1 MADYYE
7 VLGVDK
13 SASDDEIKKAYR
25 KMSRKYHPDIA
36 GPEYEDKFKEVNNAY
51 AVLSDPDKRR
61 MYDSGVDPNDP
72 NAGGFGGA
80 SGFRMGDMSDIFGQ
94 FFGGAFSGGSQG
106 PVPRTQPGRDALASA
121 TIDLKTAVF
130 GGTTHIKI
138 NTFGLCQQCGGSG
151 TANGSQ
157 PTTCPDCHGQG
168 FRQKVV
174 RTMLGQMM
182 TSAPCERCE
191 GNGTLISDPCPS
203 CMGHGRVRTSR
214 EVGISVPAGIADESR
229 IRLAHQGEVGEGG
242 GAAGDLY
249 VDVRIK
255 ADKRFTR
262 SGDDLHCWIQ
272 VPMSWAAL
280 GHDMEIDTFDGK
292 QKVTVPAG
300 CQPEET
306 IVLKNLGVTKLRQSG
321 ERGDLVAHVNVHI
334 PTKLTDSERSLIEQF
349 AASHDASASHVAQS
363 SRPATGSQRKGF
375 FSKLKDALS

>member
-80 SGFRMGDMSDIFGQ
+80 SGFGMGDMSDIFGQ

-121 TIDLKTAVF
+121 TIDLKVF

-191 GNGTLISDPCPS
+191 GHGTVISDPCPS
-203 CMGHGRVRTSR
+203 CMGPRTD
-214 EVGISVPAGIADESR
+214 IAR
-229 IRLAHQGEVGEGG
+229 G
-242 GAAGDLY
+242 GDLGSRWHRG
-249 VDVRIK
+249 RI
-255 ADKRFTR
+255 AHTPRP
-262 SGDDLHCWIQ
+262 SG
-272 VPMSWAAL
+272 
-280 GHDMEIDTFDGK
+280 
-292 QKVTVPAG
+292 
-300 CQPEET
+300 
-306 IVLKNLGVTKLRQSG
+306 
-321 ERGDLVAHVNVHI
+321 RG
-334 PTKLTDSERSLIEQF
+334 R
-349 AASHDASASHVAQS
+349 
-363 SRPATGSQRKGF
+363 
-375 FSKLKDALS
+375 